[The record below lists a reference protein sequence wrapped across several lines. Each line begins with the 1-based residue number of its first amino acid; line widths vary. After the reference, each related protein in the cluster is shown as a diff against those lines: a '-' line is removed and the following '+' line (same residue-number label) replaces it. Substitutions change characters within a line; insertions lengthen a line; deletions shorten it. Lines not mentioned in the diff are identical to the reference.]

1 MTTWKSDVAQNH
13 GSAMTGRITE
23 LSPGRLCGTIRA
35 SNAQQVFF
43 HGRDLEGAKYNDMKV
58 GGLVSFELIDD
69 RISGPRAARVRV
81 EERATS
87 GSRPGSRRGTDPP
100 EPATRA

>member
-1 MTTWKSDVAQNH
+1 MTTWKSDVAQKH

-23 LSPGRLCGTIRA
+23 LSPGRLCGAIRA

-43 HGRDLEGAKYNDMKV
+43 HGRDLEGAKYNDLKI

-81 EERATS
+81 DERATS
-87 GSRPGSRRGTDPP
+87 GARPGSRRGADPT
-100 EPATRA
+100 EPVTRA

>member
-1 MTTWKSDVAQNH
+1 MTTWKSDVAQKQ
-13 GSAMTGRITE
+13 GAAMTGRITE

-58 GGLVSFELIDD
+58 GGLVRFELIDD

-81 EERATS
+81 S
-87 GSRPGSRRGTDPP
+87 GPAASDSRSDNQ
-100 EPATRA
+100 